1 MFIHAVPDNK
11 GKKDGYF
18 CSLVQSRLNENGVSV
33 HEQLLKF
40 GFIPSERLPYL
51 RAAFNKGDPEV
62 ILQREKEKLQNR
74 NKKMAKKNS
83 ADSKT
88 TKIRFT
94 AEIETP
100 DGIVKR
106 VVELDR
112 DDIPSLKDFDISTKE
127 GFLSDFS
134 KLESAV
140 LEGRD
145 KIGQEIANAFLEE
158 TGKKNNSKNRKT
170 AK

>member
-18 CSLVQSRLNENGVSV
+18 CSLVQSKINENGVSV
-33 HEQLLKF
+33 HEQILKF

-51 RAAFNKGDPEV
+51 RAAFNKGDPED
-62 ILQREKEKLQNR
+62 ILRREKEKQQNR
-74 NKKMAKKNS
+74 TNKMTKKS
-83 ADSKT
+83 GTDSKT

-94 AEIETP
+94 AEIETL
-100 DGIVKR
+100 DGTVKR
-106 VVELDR
+106 VVEVDR
-112 DDIPSLKDFDISTKE
+112 DDIPSLKDFDLSTKE
-127 GFLSDFS
+127 GFLSDLD

-140 LEGRD
+140 REGRN
-145 KIGQEIANAFLEE
+145 KLGEEIANAFLEE
-158 TGKKNNSKNRKT
+158 SGKKNSSKNRKT

>member
-18 CSLVQSRLNENGVSV
+18 CSLVQSRLNEKGVSV
-33 HEQLLKF
+33 HEQKLNF

-62 ILQREKEKLQNR
+62 ILKREKAKLQNK
-74 NKKMAKKNS
+74 NKEMKK
-83 ADSKT
+83 DSKT

-94 AEIETP
+94 AEIESP
-100 DGIVKR
+100 DGSIVQR
-106 VVELDR
+106 TVEVDSKDL
-112 DDIPSLKDFDISTKE
+112 PSMKDFDLSTKE
-127 GFLSDFS
+127 GFLNDFD
-134 KLESAV
+134 KLEKAV
-140 LEGRD
+140 LEGRN
-145 KIGQEIANAFLEE
+145 KIGEEIANAYLEE
-158 TGKKNNSKNRKT
+158 SGKKKSSKNPKT

>member
-11 GKKDGYF
+11 GKKNGYF
-18 CSLVQSRLNENGVSV
+18 CSLVRSKINENGVSV
-33 HEQLLKF
+33 HEQLLNF
-40 GFIPSERLPYL
+40 GFIPSDRLPYL

-62 ILQREKEKLQNR
+62 ILHREMEKQQNR
-74 NKKMAKKNS
+74 TKKMTKMMN
-83 ADSKT
+83 DDPKT

-94 AEIETP
+94 AEIETSE
-100 DGIVKR
+100 GTVKR

-112 DDIPSLKDFDISTKE
+112 NDIPSLKDFDLSTKE
-127 GFLSDFS
+127 GFLSDLD

-140 LEGRD
+140 LEGRNR
-145 KIGQEIANAFLEE
+145 IGEEIANAFLEE
-158 TGKKNNSKNRKT
+158 SGKKNSMKNRKT